1 MVLRVSMESQVYRL
15 LACCARAECTATH
28 DRCLARAAANLQHWE
43 GVAAQAEL
51 HGVAPL
57 LYVHSKAAG
66 VQIPLST
73 RRELQGLY
81 VRHRQANRIRMRLL
95 GDVLA
100 AYQSAGIAAL
110 ILKGAAL
117 CQLVYREPG
126 LRPMSDID
134 ILVAPSQAR
143 RAQQV
148 LADLGFDAPKP
159 RGAAFPHRH
168 LHAAT
173 TNLEGVSVALEIHHR
188 LFSDYWDN
196 LRSYVHN
203 RFVSSSLVG
212 IAAQT
217 SAPQA
222 AAGWHGMQGVTDQP
236 QSFSLGEL
244 TVYTLSYEDT
254 LGYLCRHLTSH
265 VNVWD
270 FARLIWV
277 ADIVSFAERFAGA
290 VDWGLVRRR
299 YPAVPD
305 TLSLL
310 HFLTPLSD
318 ELLSLAGIKTGSAPQ
333 GIGMEF
339 QGWPRAPLATGGK
352 RGYLRLLRDTLLP
365 SEWWLRL
372 RYALG
377 SGRSLFWYRWLRH
390 PLYIVGHVARA
401 FLERLGWPT
410 PLELARGPEPK

>member
-1 MVLRVSMESQVYRL
+1 MESHVYRL

-28 DRCLARAAANLQHWE
+28 YGCLAHAAANLWQWE
-43 GVAAQAEL
+43 GVSAQAEL

-57 LYVHSKAAG
+57 LYVHLKAAG
-66 VQIPLST
+66 VQLPLST

-81 VRHRQANRIRMRLL
+81 VRHRQANRVRMRLL
-95 GDVLA
+95 GDVIA

-117 CQLVYREPG
+117 CQLVYPEPG

-148 LADLGFDAPKP
+148 LANLGFDAPRP
-159 RGAAFPHRH
+159 PGAAFSHRH

-173 TNLEGVSVALEIHHR
+173 INREGVSVAVEIHHR

-196 LRSYVHN
+196 ARAYVHN
-203 RFVSSSLVG
+203 RFVAY
-212 IAAQT
+212 IPA
-217 SAPQA
+217 
-222 AAGWHGMQGVTDQP
+222 GVTAPASTPGAASGWQGIPELTGQP
-236 QSFSLGEL
+236 QSFSLGDL
-244 TVYTLSYEDT
+244 TLYTLGYEDT

-277 ADIVSFAERFAGA
+277 ADVVSFAERFAGA
-290 VDWGLVRRR
+290 VDWRLVRRC
-299 YPAVPD
+299 YPAVLD

-310 HFLTPLSD
+310 HFLTPLSA
-318 ELLSLAGIKTGSAPQ
+318 ELLGLAGIKIGSAPQ

-339 QGWPRAPLATGGK
+339 QGWPRVPLGTGGK
-352 RGYLRLLRDTLLP
+352 RGSLRLLRDTLLP

-377 SGRSLFWYRWLRH
+377 SGRSLFWYRWVRH
-390 PLYIVGHVARA
+390 PLYMVGHVARA

-410 PLELARGPEPK
+410 PLELAHGPEPK

>member
-1 MVLRVSMESQVYRL
+1 MESHVYHL
-15 LACCARAECTATH
+15 LAACARAECTATH
-28 DRCLARAAANLQHWE
+28 YRQLAHHAANLEHWE
-43 GVAAQAEL
+43 DVASQAEL

-57 LYVHSKAAG
+57 LYVHAQAAG
-66 VQIPLST
+66 LQLPLST

-81 VRHRQANRIRMRLL
+81 VRYRHANRVRMRLL
-95 GDVLA
+95 GDILA
-100 AYQSAGIAAL
+100 AYQAAAIPAL
-110 ILKGAAL
+110 VMKGAAL
-117 CQLVYREPG
+117 CQLVYPEPG

-134 ILVAPSQAR
+134 ILVPPSQAR

-148 LADLGFDAPKP
+148 LVGLGFHAPQP
-159 RGAAFPHRH
+159 PEAAFSHRH

-173 TNLEGVSVALEIHHR
+173 INREGVSVVVEIHHQ
-188 LFSDYWDN
+188 LFSNYWDN
-196 LRSYVHN
+196 ARAYIHN
-203 RFVSSSLVG
+203 RFAAYIPGGVIARASTPGAVSGWQG
-212 IAAQT
+212 IRGL
-217 SAPQA
+217 S
-222 AAGWHGMQGVTDQP
+222 GQP
-236 QSFSLGEL
+236 QSFSRGDL
-244 TVYTLSYEDT
+244 TFDTLSYEDT

-277 ADIVSFAERFAGA
+277 ADVVSFAEHFAGA
-290 VDWGLVRRR
+290 IDWSLLRRR

-310 HFLTPLSD
+310 HFLTPLS
-318 ELLSLAGIKTGSAPQ
+318 EEVLNLAGIQVGSAPQ

-339 QGWPRAPLATGGK
+339 QGWPRAPLGAG
-352 RGYLRLLRDTLLP
+352 REQGYLRLLRDTLLP

-390 PLYIVGHVARA
+390 PLHISGHVART

-410 PLELARGPEPK
+410 PIELAHGPEPKSP